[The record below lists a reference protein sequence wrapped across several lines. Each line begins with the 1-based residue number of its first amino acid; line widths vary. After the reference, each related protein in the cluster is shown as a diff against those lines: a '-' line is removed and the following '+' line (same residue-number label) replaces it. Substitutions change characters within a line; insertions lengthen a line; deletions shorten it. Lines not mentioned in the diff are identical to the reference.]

1 MGKGDKRTTR
11 GKLYKGSHGK
21 SRGKKT
27 NRPVKP
33 KTKR

>member
-21 SRGKKT
+21 SRSKKT

>member
-21 SRGKKT
+21 SRSRKT

-33 KTKR
+33 KVKR